1 VAGDAIDESKLRHWN
16 LIEEFQKAL
25 QAVEWPEDKR
35 SPSERERVVQ
45 QGEYLSLF
53 LFGLFNPVVRTM
65 RAVTAASRLDKVQ
78 GEISQRRISKS
89 TFTEMQYLVDPQRL
103 EKVFENLA
111 ERELGKSPGLDPRLT
126 KRTWLAQDGSLFR
139 ALPRMA
145 WALYGVGPDG
155 QAKGVRLH
163 LTFNLTESKPQG
175 AEVTVG
181 AGCERQV
188 LRERIKKGE
197 AYVGDRH
204 FSGDYSIF
212 AQFQAKECSYVF
224 RLKENAAITLVEEL
238 EVTDEDRAQ
247 GIVRQAWVRL
257 GATLKTLSVRVRV
270 LWLESASEGSMMLVT
285 NLAVTEASAQLVE
298 HIYRWRW
305 QIELFFRWVKY
316 ILGMRGHWFAES
328 PRGVQIQMYLTLI
341 AALLMRQHFGMR
353 PTKRM
358 MEMLQFY
365 LLGIATS
372 KELSR
377 ELGRELASLAA
388 RKRTKS

>member
-1 VAGDAIDESKLRHWN
+1 VADDVIDEKKLRHWN
-16 LIEEFQKAL
+16 LMEEFQKAL
-25 QAVEWPEDKR
+25 QAVDWPDHKR
-35 SPSERERVVQ
+35 SPAERERVVQ
-45 QGEYLSLF
+45 QAEYLRLY

-65 RAVTAASRLDKVQ
+65 RAVTAASRLDRVQ
-78 GEISQRRISKS
+78 REISQRRISKS

-111 ERELGKSPGLDPRLT
+111 ERELGKSPAMDPRLS

-163 LTFNLTESKPQG
+163 LTFNLTESKPQR

-188 LRERIKKGE
+188 LRARLKKGE

-212 AQFQAKECSYVF
+212 AQFHAKECSYVF
-224 RLKENAAITLVEEL
+224 RLKENAAVTLIEEL
-238 EVTDEDRAQ
+238 EVTPEDRAQ

-257 GATLKTLSVRVRV
+257 GATPKTLSVPVRV
-270 LWLESASEGSMMLVT
+270 LWLESPTKGSMMLVT
-285 NLAVTEASAQLVE
+285 NLSVPEASAQLVE
-298 HIYRWRW
+298 QIYRWRW

-328 PRGVQIQMYLTLI
+328 PRGVQIQIYLTLI
-341 AALLMRQHFGMR
+341 AAILMRQHFGMR

-358 MEMLQFY
+358 MEILQFY
-365 LLGIATS
+365 LLGMATS
-372 KELSR
+372 QELT
-377 ELGRELASLAA
+377 RELAGELAALAA
-388 RKRTKS
+388 RKRKKS